1 VGRDVSPTIS
11 DAQVQLIDLH
21 MMVASDGRERSLVE
35 FDALFGKADLRRVP
49 TTLLSI
55 KAMS

>member
-1 VGRDVSPTIS
+1 
-11 DAQVQLIDLH
+11 

-35 FDALFGKADLRRVP
+35 FDAPFGKADRRRVP